1 MTRNLLQTP
10 NLGIETGVLREI
22 RRKQANVAQMRDRQ
36 PHKFN
41 LNHGFRGLHGLK
53 ICVIRATVE
62 SVVLDFF
69 SVMQAA
75 WAIVSMILIDI
86 VLSGD
91 NAVVIGMAA
100 RKLPQSQRKIAIL
113 FGGAA
118 AIVLRILLTIGAA
131 LLLSVTGLRLI
142 GGALLIWIGFKLL
155 KEEEESEAG
164 VKAAG
169 SMREAVITI
178 LIADLIMSLDNV
190 IGVAA
195 ASNGNL
201 PLLIFGLVFSMAI
214 LMFMGNLLA
223 NLIDKFAWLAYAGSA
238 VIVWTGATLIFEDP
252 FILKRIDVATA
263 LKYAVAAVTTAGTVV
278 FAHWFHRSN

>member
-1 MTRNLLQTP
+1 MQL
-10 NLGIETGVLREI
+10 VW
-22 RRKQANVAQMRDRQ
+22 A
-36 PHKFN
+36 
-41 LNHGFRGLHGLK
+41 
-53 ICVIRATVE
+53 
-62 SVVLDFF
+62 VVSIIF
-69 SVMQAA
+69 
-75 WAIVSMILIDI
+75 INI

-100 RKLPQSQRKIAIL
+100 RKLAPHQRKLAIF

-118 AIVLRILLTIGAA
+118 AIVLRIVLTVGAA
-131 LLLSVTGLRLI
+131 LMMGLTGLRLI
-142 GGALLIWIGFKLL
+142 GGLLLIWIGFKLL

-195 ASNGNL
+195 ASNGNFT
-201 PLLIFGLVFSMAI
+201 LLIFGLTFSMAI

-238 VIVWTGATLIFEDP
+238 VIVWTGASLIFEDP
-252 FILKRIDVATA
+252 LVLRNIDI
-263 LKYAVAAVTTAGTVV
+263 AAVVKYSTSAVVTAATVM
-278 FAHWFHRSN
+278 FAHWFHRS

>member
-1 MTRNLLQTP
+1 
-10 NLGIETGVLREI
+10 
-22 RRKQANVAQMRDRQ
+22 
-36 PHKFN
+36 
-41 LNHGFRGLHGLK
+41 
-53 ICVIRATVE
+53 
-62 SVVLDFF
+62 
-69 SVMQAA
+69 MQFA
-75 WAIVSMILIDI
+75 WAIVSIVFINI

-100 RKLPQSQRKIAIL
+100 RKLALNQRKMAIF

-118 AIVLRILLTIGAA
+118 AIVLRIVLTIGAA
-131 LLLSVTGLRLI
+131 LLLGVTGLRLI
-142 GGALLIWIGFKLL
+142 GGLLLIWIGFKLL
-155 KEEEESEAG
+155 KEEEESESG

-195 ASNGNL
+195 ASKGNV
-201 PLLIFGLVFSMAI
+201 PLLVFGLVFSMAI

-238 VIVWTGATLIFEDP
+238 VIVWTGATLLFEDP
-252 FILKRIDVATA
+252 FILRRIDVAA
-263 LKYAVAAVTTAGTVV
+263 PLKYTVAAVTTVATVA
-278 FAHWFHRSN
+278 FAHWFHRS

>member
-1 MTRNLLQTP
+1 
-10 NLGIETGVLREI
+10 
-22 RRKQANVAQMRDRQ
+22 
-36 PHKFN
+36 
-41 LNHGFRGLHGLK
+41 
-53 ICVIRATVE
+53 
-62 SVVLDFF
+62 
-69 SVMQAA
+69 
-75 WAIVSMILIDI
+75 MILIDI

-100 RKLPQSQRKIAIL
+100 RRLPQKQRKMAIL

-118 AIVLRILLTIGAA
+118 AIGLRILLTIGAA

-142 GGALLIWIGFKLL
+142 GGVLLIWIGFKLL

-169 SMREAVITI
+169 SMREAIITI

-195 ASNGNL
+195 ASKGNF

-238 VIVWTGATLIFEDP
+238 VIVWTGAVLIFEDP
-252 FILKRIDVATA
+252 FILRRFDVA
-263 LKYAVAAVTTAGTVV
+263 AAVKYSAAAMTTVGTVA
-278 FAHWFHRSN
+278 FAHWFHRSG

>member
-1 MTRNLLQTP
+1 M
-10 NLGIETGVLREI
+10 
-22 RRKQANVAQMRDRQ
+22 
-36 PHKFN
+36 
-41 LNHGFRGLHGLK
+41 
-53 ICVIRATVE
+53 
-62 SVVLDFF
+62 LDFS
-69 SVMQAA
+69 SVMQVA

-100 RKLPQSQRKIAIL
+100 RRLPPKQRRIAIL

-118 AIVLRILLTIGAA
+118 AIGLRIFLTIGAA

-142 GGALLIWIGFKLL
+142 GGVLLIWIGFKLL

-164 VKAAG
+164 VKVAG

-178 LIADLIMSLDNV
+178 LLADLIMSLDNV

-195 ASNGNL
+195 ASHGNL

-238 VIVWTGATLIFEDP
+238 VMVWTGAVLIFEDP
-252 FILKRIDVATA
+252 FILRRFDVAAT
-263 LKYAVAAVTTAGTVV
+263 LKYTVAAITTVSTVA
-278 FAHWFHRSN
+278 FAHWFHRS